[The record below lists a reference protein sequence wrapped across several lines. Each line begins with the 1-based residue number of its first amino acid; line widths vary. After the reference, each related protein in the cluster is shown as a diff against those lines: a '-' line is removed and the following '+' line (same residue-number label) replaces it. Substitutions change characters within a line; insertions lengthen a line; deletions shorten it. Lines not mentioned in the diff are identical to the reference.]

1 MHAGL
6 CIVAGVVLAL
16 LIVAAPHPASSQGG
30 QLVKVD
36 VQVVTNGYRVSA

>member
-1 MHAGL
+1 M

-16 LIVAAPHPASSQGG
+16 LIVAAPHPASSQGV